1 MNREQIPHFWC
12 GGVKKA
18 LRISPVVDR
27 LCLQTHPRNR
37 SPQIEPCCRLLAWTW
52 ICILSASRV
61 QVCQVCPGIQ
71 GKGFLVA
78 TFRTAVA
85 SFHLLPLNQ
94 RHNFQLVSRMRWL
107 LFSAT
112 ELSSHVGKPL
122 FRWHPRAPSHSA
134 PSGTDSVPHLCH
146 SGSQRHSGDTT
157 PLQIASRHLTK
168 KCPMI
173 DLRMRRVTTSVVR
186 EKPGKRRVFWGSSS
200 LLRMK
205 KQTVWE
211 HQPIFTG
218 EKYPILSILFVGE
231 SPLWSWDNHCCWYI
245 IIPHFCWLNPSKSSF
260 GNSIPYKSESSRTWK
275 TCLQKLLCR
284 CPCIYI
290 YYKHHRYTNTSRHY
304 DLYCSMMN
312 MIKQTQV
319 HTL

>member
-1 MNREQIPHFWC
+1 MVCVSKPTRETDLL
-12 GGVKKA
+12 K
-18 LRISPVVDR
+18 LSLVVG
-27 LCLQTHPRNR
+27 CLHELEFVSFPLQG
-37 SPQIEPCCRLLAWTW
+37 
-52 ICILSASRV
+52 SRYVRYV
-61 QVCQVCPGIQ
+61 QVFRAR
-71 GKGFLVA
+71 GFWWQPFAQLWPPSI
-78 TFRTAVA
+78 
-85 SFHLLPLNQ
+85 SFH
-94 RHNFQLVSRMRWL
+94 SI
-107 LFSAT
+107 SAT
-112 ELSSHVGKPL
+112 MFNWFQGCADYSSRQLNSLAMLESHFSGGT
-122 FRWHPRAPSHSA
+122 PRAPAPSHPA
-134 PSGTDSVPHLCH
+134 PSGTDSMPHLCH
-146 SGSQRHSGDTT
+146 SGFQRHSGDTT

-173 DLRMRRVTTSVVR
+173 DLRMRGVTTSVVLGKNLGKEESR
-186 EKPGKRRVFWGSSS
+186 ESSS
-200 LLRMK
+200 QLRMK

-218 EKYPILSILFVGE
+218 EKYLILSILFVGE

-290 YYKHHRYTNTSRHY
+290 YIHHRYTNTSRHY
-304 DLYCSMMN
+304 ELYCSMMS